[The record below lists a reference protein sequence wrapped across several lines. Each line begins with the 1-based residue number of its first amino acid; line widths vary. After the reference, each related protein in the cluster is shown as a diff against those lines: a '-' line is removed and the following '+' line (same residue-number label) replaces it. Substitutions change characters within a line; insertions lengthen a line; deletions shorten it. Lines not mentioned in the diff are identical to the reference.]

1 MASQLL
7 NTVRELLSH
16 IRNDS
21 THKIVILSNNGR
33 VANETVQLLCP
44 VQGSIDKRLAHGEFG

>member
-21 THKIVILSNNGR
+21 THRRTQLSRSDKSHLYSALIKDVSGQIL
-33 VANETVQLLCP
+33 T
-44 VQGSIDKRLAHGEFG
+44 